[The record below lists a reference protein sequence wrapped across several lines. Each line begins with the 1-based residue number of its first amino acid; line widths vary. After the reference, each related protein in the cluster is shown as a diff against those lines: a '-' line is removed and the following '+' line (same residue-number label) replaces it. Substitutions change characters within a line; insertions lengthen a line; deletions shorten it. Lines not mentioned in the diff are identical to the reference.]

1 MYVSAN
7 FTQTIENAFKK
18 ILENY
23 MNSLNNNETLSEKKL
38 QNTLEEEN
46 FNFVILYLM
55 VMIGMFSFII
65 VAILVSTTRSKRQ
78 KNTDELDPYSRYIE
92 NDFNNKAVGVTLE
105 NPTARSYSAP
115 LSP

>member
-18 ILENY
+18 VFENY
-23 MNSLNNNETLSEKKL
+23 MNSVKNNQSIAAKQLK
-38 QNTLEEEN
+38 NTLEEEN

-65 VAILVSTTRSKRQ
+65 VAILVSTTRSKRH
-78 KNTDELDPYSRYIE
+78 KTTDELDPYSRYIE
-92 NDFNNKAVGVTLE
+92 TDFNKKGVGVTLE
-105 NPTARSYSAP
+105 NPAARSYSAP